1 MMSIK
6 DYVKELKLRNIEP
19 RNLSDEEYLAEQIR
33 WYNESKGSLDEVDG
47 YNCDICL
54 NKGDI
59 AYIEGDCEMHKPCKC
74 QRIRAALR
82 RAKRSGLGEVITEFT
97 FDKYIAKDEWQQAI
111 KDKAKEFCT
120 DETAKWFFI
129 GGQVGSGKTH
139 ICTAISAHYIKKGYD
154 VKYMIWAEDAKK
166 MKAVVNDENY
176 QEMISEYKDAQVLY
190 IDDFF
195 KVRNGEKPTTG
206 DINLAFEIINHRLLE
221 KDKITIISSEKT
233 LDEIMDYD
241 EATMSRIYQKA
252 GSYKFSIGK
261 DRSKNF
267 RLNGGV

>member
-1 MMSIK
+1 
-6 DYVKELKLRNIEP
+6 
-19 RNLSDEEYLAEQIR
+19 
-33 WYNESKGSLDEVDG
+33 
-47 YNCDICL
+47 
-54 NKGDI
+54 
-59 AYIEGDCEMHKPCKC
+59 
-74 QRIRAALR
+74 
-82 RAKRSGLGEVITEFT
+82 
-97 FDKYIAKDEWQQAI
+97 
-111 KDKAKEFCT
+111 
-120 DETAKWFFI
+120 
-129 GGQVGSGKTH
+129 
-139 ICTAISAHYIKKGYD
+139 
-154 VKYMIWAEDAKK
+154 

-176 QEMISEYKDAQVLY
+176 QEMISKYKDAQVLY

-252 GSYKFSIGK
+252 GSYKFNIGK

-267 RLNGGV
+267 RLNGSV